1 MARHDNTADGGMEM
15 SKLDGKYRGLTE
27 EEREAERRVMDA
39 WDERRERGPGYAAP
53 LCGGAAENDAF
64 KA

>member
-1 MARHDNTADGGMEM
+1 M

-39 WDERRERGPGYAAP
+39 WDERLERGPGYAAP
-53 LCGGAAENDAF
+53 LCGGAAEEDAF
-64 KA
+64 KV